1 MCWSKYRPNGSTLK
15 KNLTIYLFLQCNPG
29 VGLKAFFDMVHLNPK
44 KLVLFGAACS
54 PVTDQIAKAAR
65 HWNLV
70 QVSCVLNVNFWGIMN
85 LFFMGFVW
93 VSFNLF

>member
-1 MCWSKYRPNGSTLK
+1 M
-15 KNLTIYLFLQCNPG
+15 LQCNPG

-54 PVTDQIAKAAR
+54 PVTDQIAKAAK

-70 QVSCVLNVNFWGIMN
+70 QVMADHLPAIEPSHNIYLMTKFVVASGRVVKKGVSTKVQLI
-85 LFFMGFVW
+85 FMH
-93 VSFNLF
+93 